1 MRDLSRKQ
9 GGVQR
14 SPIVFT
20 SGMEMRDE
28 EIFSDHVTQ
37 HLGRMVGDF
46 AGAQVTLDAQIAP
59 AYEGFCSIGMCEW
72 KTSLIRTSQRFSRI
86 TLI

>member
-37 HLGRMVGDF
+37 HLGRMNWV
-46 AGAQVTLDAQIAP
+46 I
-59 AYEGFCSIGMCEW
+59 
-72 KTSLIRTSQRFSRI
+72 SQERR
-86 TLI
+86 